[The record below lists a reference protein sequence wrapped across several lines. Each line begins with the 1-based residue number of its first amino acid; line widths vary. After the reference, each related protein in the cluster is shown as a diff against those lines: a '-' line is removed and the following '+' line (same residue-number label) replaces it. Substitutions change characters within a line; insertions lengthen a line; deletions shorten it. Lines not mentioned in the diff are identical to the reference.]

1 MKKPE
6 IRVSSLNWLLSCH
19 GARTLVP
26 IAIARGLVANE
37 ETEITRSGT
46 MIHYRGAQRLIAA
59 GAVGTVDTPPDAD
72 IWQPDPFEKFIEDFW
87 VDTVLASTPPDW
99 AMEVE
104 ASLEWETPDFRLTG
118 HLDLFAINADATEA
132 EIDDLKAGYIPVDA
146 ADCNWQLMGYLVLLL
161 LVYPTLRKVRLRIVQ
176 PRNNPDDGFERV
188 TEVTVE
194 INDDSVINFLNGKIK
209 EALADQMTLETGKQC
224 RYCPAALICAA
235 QEELRKE
242 MKIQLTEGDIAAI
255 AAASNDET
263 LGRWARDSKILSAPM
278 EKARALLKARLEK
291 EKGKELVLEDG
302 TRLFLKGGFGPRQ
315 ITDVPAAL
323 DKAKRIVPEDE
334 LFGECV
340 KFSIGSFE
348 GLVAKH
354 LNLPKTSKK
363 GTSAESW
370 VASNFGALIKR
381 EPSNSLVIV

>member
-1 MKKPE
+1 MKPE

-26 IAIARGLVANE
+26 IAVERGLTANE
-37 ETEITRSGT
+37 ETDITRSGT

-59 GAVGTVDTPPDAD
+59 GAVGTVETPPNAE
-72 IWQPDPFEKFIEDFW
+72 IWQPDPFEKFIEDYW
-87 VDTVLASTPPDW
+87 VDTILAVTPPDW

-104 ASLEWETPDFRLTG
+104 ASLEWDTPDFRLTG

-146 ADCNWQLMGYLVLLL
+146 ADCNWQLTGYLVLLL
-161 LVYPTLRKVRLRIVQ
+161 LVYPTLRRVKLRIVQ

-278 EKARALLKARLEK
+278 EKARALLKARLEQAK
-291 EKGKELVLEDG
+291 EIVLEDG
-302 TRLFLKGGFGPRQ
+302 TRLFLKGGFGPRK

-323 DKAKRIVPEDE
+323 DKAKRVVPEDE
-334 LFGECV
+334 LFSECV
-340 KFSIGSFE
+340 KFSLTSFTD
-348 GLVAKH
+348 LVAKR
-354 LNLPKTSKK
+354 LSLPKTSKK

-370 VASNFGALIKR
+370 VATNFDSLTTR
-381 EPSNSLVIV
+381 EVTKTLVVV

>member
-1 MKKPE
+1 MKPE

-59 GAVGTVDTPPDAD
+59 GAVGTVDTPPAAD
-72 IWQPDPFEKFIEDFW
+72 IWQPDPFEKFIEDYW
-87 VDTVLASTPPDW
+87 VDTILAVTPPDW

-104 ASLEWETPDFRLTG
+104 ASLEWDTPDFRLTG

-146 ADCNWQLMGYLVLLL
+146 ADCNWQLTGYLVLLL
-161 LVYPTLRKVRLRIVQ
+161 LVYPTLRRVKLRIVQ

-194 INDDSVINFLNGKIK
+194 INDDSVINFLKGKIK

-278 EKARALLKARLEK
+278 EKARALLKARLEEKKK
-291 EKGKELVLEDG
+291 EIVLEDG
-302 TRLFLKGGFGPRQ
+302 TRLFLKGGFGPRK

-323 DKAKRIVPEDE
+323 DKAKRVVPEDE
-334 LFGECV
+334 LFSECV
-340 KFSIGSFE
+340 KFSLTSFTD
-348 GLVAKH
+348 LVAKR
-354 LNLPKTSKK
+354 LSLPKTSKK

-370 VASNFGALIKR
+370 VATNFDSLTTR
-381 EPSNSLVIV
+381 EATKTLVVV

>member
-1 MKKPE
+1 MKPE

-26 IAIARGLVANE
+26 IAISRNLVANE
-37 ETEITRSGT
+37 ETDVTRSGT

-59 GAVGTVDTPPDAD
+59 GAVGTVETPPNAE
-72 IWQPDPFEKFIEDFW
+72 IWQPDPFEKFIEDYW
-87 VDTVLASTPPDW
+87 VDTILAVTPPDW

-104 ASLEWETPDFRLTG
+104 ASLEWDTPDFRLTG

-146 ADCNWQLMGYLVLLL
+146 ADCNWQLTGYLVLLL
-161 LVYPTLRKVRLRIVQ
+161 LVYPTLRRVKLRIVQ

-194 INDDSVINFLNGKIK
+194 INDDSVINFLKGKIK

-278 EKARALLKARLEK
+278 EKARALLKARLEQAK
-291 EKGKELVLEDG
+291 EIVLEDG
-302 TRLFLKGGFGPRQ
+302 TRLFLKGGFGPRK

-323 DKAKRIVPEDE
+323 DKAKRVVPEDE
-334 LFGECV
+334 LFSECV
-340 KFSIGSFE
+340 KFSLTSFTD
-348 GLVAKH
+348 LVAKR
-354 LNLPKTSKK
+354 LSLPKTSKK

-370 VASNFGALIKR
+370 VATNFDSLTTR
-381 EPSNSLVIV
+381 EVTKTLVVV

>member
-1 MKKPE
+1 MKPE

-72 IWQPDPFEKFIEDFW
+72 IWQPDPFEKFIEDYW
-87 VDTVLASTPPDW
+87 VDTILAVTPPDW

-104 ASLEWETPDFRLTG
+104 ASLEWDTPEFRLTG

-132 EIDDLKAGYIPVDA
+132 EIDDLKCGYIPVDA
-146 ADCNWQLMGYLVLLL
+146 ADCNWQLTGYLVLLL
-161 LVYPTLRKVRLRIVQ
+161 LVYPTLRRVKLRIVQ

-194 INDDSVINFLNGKIK
+194 INDDSVINFLKGKIK

-278 EKARALLKARLEK
+278 EKARALLKARLEEKK
-291 EKGKELVLEDG
+291 EIVLEDG
-302 TRLFLKGGFGPRQ
+302 TRLFLKGGFGPRK

-323 DKAKRIVPEDE
+323 DKAKRVVPEDE
-334 LFGECV
+334 LFSECV
-340 KFSIGSFE
+340 KFSLTSFTD
-348 GLVAKH
+348 LVAKR
-354 LNLPKTSKK
+354 LSLPKTSKK

-370 VASNFGALIKR
+370 VATNFDSLTTR
-381 EPSNSLVIV
+381 EVTKTLVVV

>member
-1 MKKPE
+1 MKPE

-72 IWQPDPFEKFIEDFW
+72 IWQPDPFEKFIEDYW
-87 VDTVLASTPPDW
+87 VDTILAVTPPDW

-104 ASLEWETPDFRLTG
+104 ASLEWDTPDFRLTG

-132 EIDDLKAGYIPVDA
+132 EIDDLKGGYIPVDA
-146 ADCNWQLMGYLVLLL
+146 ADCNWQLTGYLVLLL
-161 LVYPTLRKVRLRIVQ
+161 LVYPTLRRVKLRIVQ

-194 INDDSVINFLNGKIK
+194 INDDSVINFLKGKIK

-278 EKARALLKARLEK
+278 EKARALLKARLEEKK
-291 EKGKELVLEDG
+291 EIVLEDG
-302 TRLFLKGGFGPRQ
+302 TRLFLKGGFGPRK

-323 DKAKRIVPEDE
+323 DKAKRVVPEDE
-334 LFGECV
+334 LFSECV
-340 KFSIGSFE
+340 KFSLTSFTD
-348 GLVAKH
+348 LVAKR
-354 LNLPKTSKK
+354 LSLPKTSKK

-370 VASNFGALIKR
+370 VATNFDSLTTR
-381 EPSNSLVIV
+381 EVTKTLVVV

>member
-194 INDDSVINFLNGKIK
+194 INDDSVINFLKGKIK

-278 EKARALLKARLEK
+278 EKARALLKARLEQAK
-291 EKGKELVLEDG
+291 EIVLEDG
-302 TRLFLKGGFGPRQ
+302 TRLFLKGGFGPRK

-323 DKAKRIVPEDE
+323 DKAKRVVPEDE
-334 LFGECV
+334 LFSECV
-340 KFSIGSFE
+340 KFSLTSFTD
-348 GLVAKH
+348 LVAKR
-354 LNLPKTSKK
+354 LSLPKTSKK

-370 VASNFGALIKR
+370 VATNFDSLTTR
-381 EPSNSLVIV
+381 EVTKTLVVV

>member
-1 MKKPE
+1 MKPE

-26 IAIARGLVANE
+26 IAIARNLVANE
-37 ETEITRSGT
+37 ETDVTRSGT
-46 MIHYRGAQRLIAA
+46 MIHYRGAQRLLAA
-59 GAVGTVDTPPDAD
+59 GAVGTVETPPNAD
-72 IWQPDPFEKFIEDFW
+72 IWQPDPFEKFIEDYW
-87 VDTVLASTPPDW
+87 VDTILAVTPPDW

-104 ASLEWETPDFRLTG
+104 ASLEWDTPDFRLTG
-118 HLDLFAINADATEA
+118 HLDLFAINADATDA
-132 EIDDLKAGYIPVDA
+132 EIVDLKAGYIPVDA
-146 ADCNWQLMGYLVLLL
+146 ADCNWQLTGYLVLLL
-161 LVYPTLRKVRLRIVQ
+161 LVYPTLRRVKLRIVQ

-194 INDDSVINFLNGKIK
+194 INDDSVINFLKGKIK

-278 EKARALLKARLEK
+278 EKARALLKARLEEKK
-291 EKGKELVLEDG
+291 EIVLEDG
-302 TRLFLKGGFGPRQ
+302 TRLFLKGGFGPRK

-323 DKAKRIVPEDE
+323 DKAKRVVPEDE
-334 LFGECV
+334 LFSECV
-340 KFSIGSFE
+340 KFSLTSFTD
-348 GLVAKH
+348 LVAKR

-370 VASNFGALIKR
+370 VATNFDSLTTR
-381 EPSNSLVIV
+381 EVTKTLVVV

>member
-1 MKKPE
+1 MKPE

-26 IAIARGLVANE
+26 IAIARNLVANE
-37 ETEITRSGT
+37 ETDVTRSGT

-59 GAVGTVDTPPDAD
+59 GAVGTVETPPNAD
-72 IWQPDPFEKFIEDFW
+72 IWQPDPFEKFIEDYW
-87 VDTVLASTPPDW
+87 VDTILAVTPPDW

-104 ASLEWETPDFRLTG
+104 ASLEWDTPDFRLTG

-146 ADCNWQLMGYLVLLL
+146 ADCNWQLTGYLVLLL
-161 LVYPTLRKVRLRIVQ
+161 LVYPTLRRVKLRIVQ
-176 PRNNPDDGFERV
+176 PRNNPDDGFDRV
-188 TEVTVE
+188 TEVMVE
-194 INDDSVINFLNGKIK
+194 INDDSVINFLKGKIK
-209 EALADQMTLETGKQC
+209 EALADPMTLETGKQC

-242 MKIQLTEGDIAAI
+242 MKIQLTQGDIAAI

-263 LGRWARDSKILSAPM
+263 LGRWARDSKILSTPM
-278 EKARALLKARLEK
+278 EKAKALLKARLEQSK
-291 EKGKELVLEDG
+291 EIVLEDG
-302 TRLFLKGGFGPRQ
+302 TRLFLKDGFGPRQ

-323 DKAKRIVPEDE
+323 DKAKRVVPEDE

-340 KFSIGSFE
+340 KFSLASFTD
-348 GLVAKH
+348 LVAKR

-363 GTSAESW
+363 GVSAESW
-370 VASNFGALIKR
+370 VSTNFESLTKR
-381 EPSNSLVIV
+381 EPMKTLVVV

>member
-1 MKKPE
+1 MKPE
-6 IRVSSLNWLLSCH
+6 IRVSSLNWLLGCH

-26 IAIARGLVANE
+26 IAVERGLASNE
-37 ETEITRSGT
+37 ETDITRSGT

-59 GAVGTVDTPPDAD
+59 GAVGEVDTPPDAER
-72 IWQPDPFEKFIEDFW
+72 WQPDPFEKFIEDFW
-87 VDTVLASTPPDW
+87 VDTILSKTPPDW

-104 ASLEWETPDFRLTG
+104 ASLEWDTPDFRLTG

-146 ADCNWQLMGYLVLLL
+146 ADCNWQLTGYLVLLL
-161 LVYPTLRKVRLRIVQ
+161 LVYPTLRRVKLRIVQ
-176 PRNNPDDGFERV
+176 PRNNPDDGFDRV

-194 INDDSVINFLNGKIK
+194 INDDSVINFLKGKIK
-209 EALADQMTLETGKQC
+209 EALADPMTLETGKQC

-242 MKIQLTEGDIAAI
+242 MKIQLTQGDIAAI

-263 LGRWARDSKILSAPM
+263 LGRWARDSKILSTPM
-278 EKARALLKARLEK
+278 EKAKALLKARLEQSK
-291 EKGKELVLEDG
+291 EIVLEDG
-302 TRLFLKGGFGPRQ
+302 TRLFLKGGFGPRK

-323 DKAKRIVPEDE
+323 DKAKRVVPEDE

-340 KFSIGSFE
+340 KFSLTSFTD
-348 GLVAKH
+348 LVAKR

-370 VASNFGALIKR
+370 VATNFDSLTTR
-381 EPSNSLVIV
+381 ETTKTLVVV

>member
-1 MKKPE
+1 MKPE

-19 GARTLVP
+19 GARTLVQ

-72 IWQPDPFEKFIEDFW
+72 IWQPDPFEKFIEDYW
-87 VDTVLASTPPDW
+87 VDTILAVTPPDW

-104 ASLEWETPDFRLTG
+104 ASLEWDTPEFRLTG

-132 EIDDLKAGYIPVDA
+132 EIDDLKCGYIPVDA
-146 ADCNWQLMGYLVLLL
+146 ADCNWQLTGYLVLLL
-161 LVYPTLRKVRLRIVQ
+161 LVYPTLRRVKLRIVQ

-194 INDDSVINFLNGKIK
+194 INDDSVINFLKGKIK

-278 EKARALLKARLEK
+278 EKARALLKARLEEKK
-291 EKGKELVLEDG
+291 EIVLEDG
-302 TRLFLKGGFGPRQ
+302 TRLFLKGGFGPRK

-323 DKAKRIVPEDE
+323 DKAKRVVPEDE
-334 LFGECV
+334 LFSECV
-340 KFSIGSFE
+340 KFSLTSFTD
-348 GLVAKH
+348 LVAKR
-354 LNLPKTSKK
+354 LSLPKTSKK

-370 VASNFGALIKR
+370 VATNFDSLTTR
-381 EPSNSLVIV
+381 EVTKTLVVV